1 MTNSVVRIEG
11 MSHLRSW
18 SCVDFP
24 YSGTQ
29 GFRLLMLFSVF
40 VKNECLDGC
49 RRGSPVTCFTPCMA
63 HVRCLWQFFNFFIV
77 ASSLLSDRKHHQ
89 GSPVTIFSDT
99 LFTVKTEYPMVN
111 TWGQMPHQWPMELPL
126 RNLGFHHCFLNKGTF
141 ITKVICA

>member
-63 HVRCLWQFFNFFIV
+63 HVRCL
-77 ASSLLSDRKHHQ
+77 
-89 GSPVTIFSDT
+89 
-99 LFTVKTEYPMVN
+99 
-111 TWGQMPHQWPMELPL
+111 
-126 RNLGFHHCFLNKGTF
+126 
-141 ITKVICA
+141 